1 MPGGGTARWAVLNLD
16 NQVTAELASR
26 TRAGIAWFTRSPLD
40 SKRPYGAF
48 LREERIFWREDG
60 REVEI
65 MPVKEIPLKGAHNQE
80 NVMAAVSVARLAGAD
95 AESIRRGVQKFK
107 QKDGTEKTNDFVVA
121 WINHY
126 GPKQTRVFSTTIG
139 HNNATVEDPR
149 YLDLVTRGV
158 LWATGHLKDNGTP
171 ARGYGAAGK

>member
-80 NVMAAVSVARLAGAD
+80 NVMAADRARLTYYRPRKYREVISQQGRVLLEAD
-95 AESIRRGVQKFK
+95 L
-107 QKDGTEKTNDFVVA
+107 
-121 WINHY
+121 
-126 GPKQTRVFSTTIG
+126 
-139 HNNATVEDPR
+139 NNGQR
-149 YLDLVTRGV
+149 IVTGE
-158 LWATGHLKDNGTP
+158 AP
-171 ARGYGAAGK
+171 